1 MHRPTLAST
10 LPLLFLMAS
19 ARLPTPARSV
29 AITIDD
35 LPVVRVSVSS
45 DWASVTDRLLTTLKQ
60 HNAPAIGFVNESK
73 LYDNGRLDSTRVAL
87 LQDWLNAGEELGNHT
102 FAHIPPD
109 NTPLAEYLDG
119 IQRGE
124 VVTRALA
131 QRAGRPFRYFRHPL
145 LHTGRSRV
153 SPRGRAVLGC
163 AWLHDCAGD
172 GGQSGM
178 GVRAR
183 LCRGAAA
190 RRYDAGAAGCRRL
203 PATSGQCVRV
213 LGTAFAHAVWPGDP
227 ARVVAPCERDQRGLL
242 GHASDT

>member
-19 ARLPTPARSV
+19 ARLPNPARSV

-60 HNAPAIGFVNESK
+60 YDAPAIGFVNESK

-102 FAHIPPD
+102 FAHTPPD

-131 QRAGRPFRYFRHPL
+131 QRSGRPFRYFRHPL
-145 LHTGRSRV
+145 LHTGRSLTYR
-153 SPRGRAVLGC
+153 RGVERFLAAHGYTIAPVTVDNQEWVYARA
-163 AWLHDCAGD
+163 
-172 GGQSGM
+172 
-178 GVRAR
+178 
-183 LCRGAAA
+183 
-190 RRYDAGAAGCRRL
+190 Y
-203 PATSGQCVRV
+203 
-213 LGTAFAHAVWPGDP
+213 
-227 ARVVAPCERDQRGLL
+227 VVAQQREDTMLVRRGGAGYLPPLASGVASL
-242 GHASDT
+242 GRPPRTAVGR